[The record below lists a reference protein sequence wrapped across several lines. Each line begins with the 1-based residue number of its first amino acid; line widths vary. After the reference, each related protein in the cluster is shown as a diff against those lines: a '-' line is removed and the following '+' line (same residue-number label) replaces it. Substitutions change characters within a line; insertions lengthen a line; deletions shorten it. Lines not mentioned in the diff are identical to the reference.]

1 MKIKFK
7 IWQKI
12 IIFILGA
19 IVVVFTT
26 IFIFIS
32 QSSRKI
38 IYTNAQ
44 EYTNSLAKQ
53 NAYQIQSWLNDDLT
67 IARTLS
73 NAFLEYKSLPQ
84 EKWLV
89 HYRDMYLRVF
99 AANPQIDAL
108 WDSWELSNLDPKWD
122 KPTGRQFSIVYK
134 ANGVVQTKK
143 EIRSITGDPATYG
156 GMKKAANVRLE
167 EPYIS
172 VLQGGKMMSSLAS
185 PLIQDGKFIG
195 LIGLD
200 LVLSRFQEL
209 VGKIKPF
216 EDSYA
221 FLLSN
226 KGAFVS
232 HPDTS
237 FFKKNINDKLPEL
250 VKEFKIMERVHHG
263 EEFNFTTTS
272 KNGEILYYT
281 LAPIVVGKTSTPWA
295 LGIVVPKNKIMAEAN
310 SNYNINFLAG
320 IIGLFI
326 LVIVLFIFTNYLT
339 RPINKMTK
347 LLQEVATGK
356 IDKNTNLDIKTGD
369 EIEVMADA
377 LSSSMVGINNKTDFA
392 RQIGSGNLD
401 IDLTMLSE
409 DDVLGKSLID
419 MRNSLIKARED
430 ETVRKHEEE
439 KVKWANEGLTLFA
452 ELLRQNNDNQ
462 SKLGDEIIKNI
473 VWYLNAIQ
481 GGLFVINDKLDHEEY
496 ELIAAFAFD
505 RKRIIKK
512 SFAKGEGLVGTCAAE
527 KDIINLI
534 EIPQEYIEITSGL
547 GGANPNALLLVPLIV
562 EEEVLGVIELTSF
575 NRFKTHEIEFVK
587 KVAQNIASTL
597 HSVNVN
603 SRTSELLEKSQEQAE
618 MMAAQEEEMRQN
630 MEELQ
635 STQEE
640 ASRKTFELE
649 GLVNALNAS
658 AYLMEYD
665 TKGYVLSVNDAY
677 QSILGIPRD
686 RIIGAHH
693 STDLKLSDKQMI
705 SYEQFW
711 SDLRRG
717 IIKKQTTKL
726 TINDVDLQFIETYT
740 PIYNHQGEVSKILK
754 IAVDITNV

>member
-1 MKIKFK
+1 MKIKLK

-19 IVVVFTT
+19 ILVVFST

-32 QSSRKI
+32 HSSKDI
-38 IYTNAQ
+38 IYKNALEYTNA
-44 EYTNSLAKQ
+44 LAKQ
-53 NAYQIQSWLNDDLT
+53 NAYQIESWLNYDLA
-67 IARTLS
+67 IAKTLS

-89 HYRDMYLRVF
+89 HYRDMYNRVF
-99 AANPQIDAL
+99 AANPHLDAL
-108 WDSWELSNLDPKWD
+108 WDSWELSNLDPQWD
-122 KPTGRQFSIVYK
+122 KPTGRQFYIIYK
-134 ANGVVQTKK
+134 EKGVLKTKR
-143 EIRSITGDPATYG
+143 EIRSLTGDPVTYG
-156 GMKKAANVRLE
+156 GMKKGANERLE

-172 VLQGGKMMSSLAS
+172 LLQGGKMMTSVAS
-185 PLIQDGKFIG
+185 PLLENGKFIG
-195 LIGLD
+195 LVALD

-209 VGKIKPF
+209 VNSIKPF
-216 EDSYA
+216 PESYA

-226 KGAFVS
+226 KGVFVS

-237 FFKKNINDKLPEL
+237 LFKKNINNKLPEL
-250 VKEFKIMERVHHG
+250 VKEYKLLEKVQRG
-263 EEFNFTTTS
+263 EEFNFS
-272 KNGEILYYT
+272 YKQKNGETLYYT
-281 LAPIVVGKTSTPWA
+281 LAPIIVGKTNTPWA

-310 SNYNINFLAG
+310 SNYNINLLAG
-320 IIGLFI
+320 IIGLLFLI
-326 LVIVLFIFTNYLT
+326 IVLFVFTNYLT
-339 RPINKMTK
+339 RPINEMTK
-347 LLQEVATGK
+347 LLQEVATGR
-356 IDKNTNLDIKTGD
+356 IDKSINLDIKTGD
-369 EIEVMADA
+369 EIEVMANA
-377 LSSSMVGINNKTDFA
+377 LSASIVGINNKTDFA

-401 IDLTMLSE
+401 VNLNLLSE

-419 MRNSLIKARED
+419 MRDNLLKARD
-430 ETVRKHEEE
+430 EEVIRKQEEE

-452 ELLRQNNDNQ
+452 ELLRQNNNNRL
-462 SKLGDEIIKNI
+462 KLGDEIIKNI

-481 GGLFVINDKLDHEEY
+481 GGLFVINDKLDREEY

-603 SRTSELLEKSQEQAE
+603 SRTAELLEKSQEQAE

-640 ASRKTFELE
+640 ASRKTSELE
-649 GLVNALNAS
+649 GLVNALNTS

-665 TKGYVLSVNDAY
+665 TKGYVLSVNDSY
-677 QSILGIPRD
+677 QAILGIPRD
-686 RIIGAHH
+686 KIIGTHH
-693 STDLKLSDKQMI
+693 SRDLKLNDNQI
-705 SYEQFW
+705 ASYEQFW
-711 SDLRRG
+711 HDLRKG
-717 IIKKQTTKL
+717 NTKKQTTKF
-726 TINDVDLQFIETYT
+726 TINGMDYQFLETYS
-740 PIYNHQGEVSKILK
+740 PIYNQHGEVSKILK
-754 IAVDITNV
+754 IAVDISNA